1 MTQETWEDGG
11 GLLRLVI
18 IIGDGGFL
26 VSVGEIVRW
35 VKVGDAGVDLF
46 TIGVE
51 STFSM
56 VTIEVDLF
64 IVLLST

>member
-1 MTQETWEDGG
+1 MTQETWEDGE

-18 IIGDGGFL
+18 MEDVGFL
-26 VSVGEIVRW
+26 VSVGEIVSW
-35 VKVGDAGVDLF
+35 VKVGDEGVDLF

-56 VTIEVDLF
+56 VTIEVVLF